1 MNFQLEYIL
10 FLGLMSYVLIFD
22 LPTNGIGLLEAIAVI
37 FYAFMSIIVVL
48 EVRLEPDIFIHL
60 ETIVVFLIT
69 LALHQRLAF

>member
-1 MNFQLEYIL
+1 MEYIL